1 MFLFHPRFCKPA
13 LRVLFVVFALRIASA
28 QQEEPKPMNPQL
40 HPKFE
45 VATIKLSDPDKHNS
59 GFHTEGTRLF
69 YENETMQDMVGF
81 AYKVTVRQIVGAP
94 DWFTAKHFDVRGT
107 ADEPGIP
114 SLAQQQEMLRLLL
127 EDRFKLKVRHEERD
141 MVRVVITVVHGD
153 QKMKPTERKDFLPD
167 VSCRGSASERDC
179 TFAGVSMDLFAFAM
193 QFMLDRPVINKTG
206 LDGKYDFH
214 LKFTPADAPAS
225 ADTSADAAPNLF
237 TAMTEQ
243 AGLHAD
249 SSKGPTE
256 VIVVEHMELPS
267 DN

>member
-1 MFLFHPRFCKPA
+1 MD
-13 LRVLFVVFALRIASA
+13 
-28 QQEEPKPMNPQL
+28 PQL

-69 YENETMQDMVGF
+69 YENETMQDMLAF
-81 AYKVTVRQIVGAP
+81 AYKVTVRQVVGSP
-94 DWFTAKHFDVRGT
+94 DWFTSKHFDIRGT
-107 ADEPGIP
+107 ADEPGIA

-141 MVRVVITVVHGD
+141 MVRVVITVAHGEL
-153 QKMKPTERKDFLPD
+153 KIKPTERKDFLPD
-167 VSCRGSASERDC
+167 VSCRGSASARDC
-179 TFAGVSMDLFAFAM
+179 TFAGVSMDLFAFAL

-225 ADTSADAAPNLF
+225 ADTSANADAAPNLF

-256 VIVVEHMELPS
+256 VIVVEHVELPS

>member
-1 MFLFHPRFCKPA
+1 MD
-13 LRVLFVVFALRIASA
+13 
-28 QQEEPKPMNPQL
+28 PQL

-69 YENETMQDMVGF
+69 YENETMQDMLAF
-81 AYKVTVRQIVGAP
+81 AYRVTARQVIGGP
-94 DWFTAKHFDVRGT
+94 DWFTTKHFDIRGT
-107 ADEPGIP
+107 ADEQGIA
-114 SLAQQQEMLRLLL
+114 SVAQQQEMLRLLL
-127 EDRFKLKVRHEERD
+127 EDRFKLKIQHEERD
-141 MVRVVITVVHGD
+141 MVRVVITLARGER
-153 QKMKPTERKDFLPD
+153 KIKPTERKDFLPD

-179 TFAGVSMDLFAFAM
+179 TFGGVSMDLFAFAM
-193 QFMLDRPVINKTG
+193 QFLLDRPVINKTG

-225 ADTSADAAPNLF
+225 ADTSANTNAPPNLF

-256 VIVVEHMELPS
+256 VIVVQHVELPS

>member
-1 MFLFHPRFCKPA
+1 MD
-13 LRVLFVVFALRIASA
+13 
-28 QQEEPKPMNPQL
+28 PQL

-69 YENETMQDMVGF
+69 YENETMQDMLAF
-81 AYKVTVRQIVGAP
+81 AYKVTVRQVVGAP
-94 DWFTAKHFDVRGT
+94 DWFTTKHFDIHGT
-107 ADEPGIP
+107 ADEPGIA
-114 SLAQQQEMLRLLL
+114 SVAQQQEMLGILL

-141 MVRVVITVVHGD
+141 MARVVITVAHGGP
-153 QKMKPTERKDFLPD
+153 KMKPTERKDFLPD

-179 TFAGVSMDLFAFAM
+179 TFAGVSMDLFAYAM
-193 QFMLDRPVINKTG
+193 QFLLDRPVINKTG

-214 LKFTPADAPAS
+214 LKFTPANAPAS
-225 ADTSADAAPNLF
+225 ADTGVDAGAAPNLF

-256 VIVVEHMELPS
+256 VIVVEHVELPS